1 MNYEIV
7 DDGGYIMIE
16 INHDGRLVIQDYLG
30 DSEAGEQYFQSWLR
44 GLRLKFFDFL
54 GVQEWWIIDS
64 EGMVVEGA
72 FYNIEK
78 ANDVLL
84 ELQGLNTQ
92 G

>member
-1 MNYEIV
+1 
-7 DDGGYIMIE
+7 
-16 INHDGRLVIQDYLG
+16 
-30 DSEAGEQYFQSWLR
+30 
-44 GLRLKFFDFL
+44 LKFFDFL